1 MSLYT
6 VLKFVHVVLAI
17 VALGFNASYGLW
29 LRRAAQEPEHA
40 PHVLR
45 GIKFLDDRLATPA
58 YVLLLVTGFM
68 LLFAGDIPITTF
80 WIVAALVLYVA
91 VVVAGMIFYAPTLRS
106 QTALAEAGRSDSE
119 EYRVLARRGTAVGGA
134 MLVLV
139 FAIEFLM
146 VTKPTL

>member
-58 YVLLLVTGFM
+58 
-68 LLFAGDIPITTF
+68 
-80 WIVAALVLYVA
+80 
-91 VVVAGMIFYAPTLRS
+91 
-106 QTALAEAGRSDSE
+106 
-119 EYRVLARRGTAVGGA
+119 
-134 MLVLV
+134 
-139 FAIEFLM
+139 
-146 VTKPTL
+146 